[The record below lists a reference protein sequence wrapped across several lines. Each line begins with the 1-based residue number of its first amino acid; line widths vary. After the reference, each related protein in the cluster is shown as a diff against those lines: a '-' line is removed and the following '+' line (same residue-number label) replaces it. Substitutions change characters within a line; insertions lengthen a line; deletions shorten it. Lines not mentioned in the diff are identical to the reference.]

1 MRIIKEKIDKEL
13 YMDISLSRSEVSS
26 LLIHRVVSKEVN
38 INKKKFTVTVRL
50 DDSTYDNDVY
60 DFYEDF

>member
-38 INKKKFTVTVRL
+38 INKKKFTITVRL